1 MSAKAVGKP
10 VDSDWRKFL
19 HPFPISDKQFPFA
32 ARLHPKANWG
42 IYLAAVHRR
51 QEHQKQG

>member
-1 MSAKAVGKP
+1 VKDNL
-10 VDSDWRKFL
+10 VDSDWPKFL
-19 HPFPISDKQFPFA
+19 HPFPISDKQFPVA
-32 ARLHPKANWG
+32 AWLHPKANWG